1 MKDRCNS
8 VDVALS
14 GEPRK
19 FFVSCEFFFCVFFSI
34 LHLTNS
40 RNIVFIPNNMLV
52 SSFMIITRFLLCE
65 VVVIFLVSLQV
76 LLVCEPGGVNFST

>member
-34 LHLTNS
+34 LHLTSS
-40 RNIVFIPNNMLV
+40 RNIVFI
-52 SSFMIITRFLLCE
+52 SSPSSRNIVFISNKKLMPF
-65 VVVIFLVSLQV
+65 FV
-76 LLVCEPGGVNFST
+76 LFFPWDQSYEL

>member
-19 FFVSCEFFFCVFFSI
+19 FLCCVNFFFCVFFSI
-34 LHLTNS
+34 LHLTSS
-40 RNIVFIPNNMLV
+40 RNIVFL
-52 SSFMIITRFLLCE
+52 FLTTT
-65 VVVIFLVSLQV
+65 SLEEREREKKKKKRKEEFDAVNQV
-76 LLVCEPGGVNFST
+76 RIVFGDLKH